1 MFLSVW
7 GRGCFCG
14 FWDRCFLGFVTFG
27 YLFLTDLDSD
37 IWLLGFSGFV
47 AFGFLA
53 FAAFG
58 FFAFAAF
65 AFLAFVAFV
74 AFDFFFLNLQQRIM
88 QTTREKADK
97 RTQNSKHA
105 EKKQDQTSNSKN

>member
-65 AFLAFVAFV
+65 AFLAFVAF
-74 AFDFFFLNLQQRIM
+74 DFCFFLNLQQRIM

>member
-1 MFLSVW
+1 M
-7 GRGCFCG
+7 
-14 FWDRCFLGFVTFG
+14 
-27 YLFLTDLDSD
+27 
-37 IWLLGFSGFV
+37 

-74 AFDFFFLNLQQRIM
+74 AFDFCFFDLQQRIV
-88 QTTREKADK
+88 QTTREEADK